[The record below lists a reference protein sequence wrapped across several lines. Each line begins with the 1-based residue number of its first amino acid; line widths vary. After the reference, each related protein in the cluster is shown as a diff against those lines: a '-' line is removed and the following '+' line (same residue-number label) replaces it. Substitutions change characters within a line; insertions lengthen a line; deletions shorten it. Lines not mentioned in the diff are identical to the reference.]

1 MKKLKPPQKKQER
14 KAVERA
20 KNLSLMELIGFE
32 HFGKTNLKT
41 AKGKI
46 WILQKI
52 QETETDI
59 INTGRKLKS
68 ELLTVNMC
76 LNTLL
81 PTVF

>member
-1 MKKLKPPQKKQER
+1 
-14 KAVERA
+14 
-20 KNLSLMELIGFE
+20 MELIGFE

-59 INTGRKLKS
+59 VNTGEKTKS
-68 ELLTVNMC
+68 ELLTV
-76 LNTLL
+76 TGSSTPLL